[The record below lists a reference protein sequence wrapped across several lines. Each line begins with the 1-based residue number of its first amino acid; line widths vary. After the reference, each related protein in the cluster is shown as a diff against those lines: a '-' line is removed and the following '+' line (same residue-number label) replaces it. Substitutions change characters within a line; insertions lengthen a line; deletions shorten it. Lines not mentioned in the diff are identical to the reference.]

1 MNEQAADSRAARAKA
16 LAELASEIEACRACP
31 LGTSRTKSVP
41 GEGSPT
47 AEIVLVGEG
56 PGATEDTEGRPFVG
70 AAGRLLAGLLALI
83 GLRRDDVY
91 ILNVV
96 KCHPPANRDPEPSEI
111 AACARFL
118 RRQMEILD
126 PLIVAPLGRH
136 ALHVFEPTAKISAA
150 HGTIVHPAIG
160 APMPADATLLPL
172 YHPAAA
178 LHNGSLRPTLERDV
192 AALARAL
199 EPARARRAASRGAG
213 GAATLSAVPEALEQ
227 HQLRLFEGD
236 NL

>member
-1 MNEQAADSRAARAKA
+1 MSSDADRTAA
-16 LAELASEIEACRACP
+16 LAALAAEIEACRACP
-31 LGTSRTKSVP
+31 LGTSRTRSVP
-41 GEGSPT
+41 GEGSPM

-56 PGATEDTEGRPFVG
+56 PGATEDAEGRPFVG
-70 AAGRLLAGLLALI
+70 AAGRLLGGLLALI
-83 GLRRDDVY
+83 GLRREDVF

-96 KCHPPANRDPEPSEI
+96 KCHPPANRDPEPAEI
-111 AACARFL
+111 AACAPFL

-136 ALHVFEPTAKISAA
+136 ALHAFDPTAKISTA
-150 HGTIVHPAIG
+150 HGAIRQAPLG
-160 APMPADATLLPL
+160 APLPADATLLPL

-199 EPARARRAASRGAG
+199 EPARARRAVSRGVDG
-213 GAATLSAVPEALEQ
+213 TATLTAMQESAEQ
-227 HQLRLFEGD
+227 HQLRLFEGEAP
-236 NL
+236 

>member
-1 MNEQAADSRAARAKA
+1 MSDAAARGAALEA
-16 LAELASEIEACRACP
+16 LAVEIEACRACP
-31 LGTSRTKSVP
+31 LGSSRTRSVP

-47 AEIVLVGEG
+47 AEIVFVGEG
-56 PGATEDTEGRPFVG
+56 PGATEDVEGRPFVG
-70 AAGRLLAGLLALI
+70 AAGRLLGGLLALI

-96 KCHPPANRDPEPSEI
+96 KCHPPANRDPEPEEV
-111 AACARFL
+111 AACAPFL

-136 ALHVFEPTAKISAA
+136 ALHSFAPAAKISAA
-150 HGTIVHPAIG
+150 HGSVVSPAAG
-160 APMPADATLLPL
+160 APIPTDATLLPL

-199 EPARARRAASRGAG
+199 DPARARRAAARGAG
-213 GAATLSAVPEALEQ
+213 GAATLSQMQESPEQ
-227 HQLRLFEGD
+227 HQLRLFEGE
-236 NL
+236 NP

>member
-1 MNEQAADSRAARAKA
+1 MSDSSARSAA
-16 LAELASEIEACRACP
+16 LQELAAEIEACRACP
-31 LGTSRTKSVP
+31 LGASRARSVP
-41 GEGSPT
+41 GEGSPV

-56 PGATEDTEGRPFVG
+56 PGATEDAEGRPFVG
-70 AAGRLLAGLLALI
+70 AAGRLLGGLLALI
-83 GLRRDDVY
+83 GLRRDDVF

-111 AACARFL
+111 ASCAPFL

-136 ALHVFEPTAKISAA
+136 ALHVFAPNAKISTA
-150 HGTIVHPAIG
+150 HGSVVRPATG

-199 EPARARRAASRGAG
+199 EPARARRLAARGEG
-213 GAATLSAVPEALEQ
+213 GAATLSAVPPLPAQ
-227 HQLRLFEGD
+227 RQLRLFEGED
-236 NL
+236 S